1 LGSGQFGVVYQALQE
16 GTVNDPKDTRSRTVA
31 VKTTKSTLDP
41 YALDCLIS
49 ELKIMI
55 HLGALKGSLI
65 RVPYIYYLICFNT
78 LFLIFLKLN

>member
-1 LGSGQFGVVYQALQE
+1 MGSGQFGVVYQALQE

-55 HLGALKGSLI
+55 HLGPHLNVVNLLGACTNGIVDKST
-65 RVPYIYYLICFNT
+65 VYILFN
-78 LFLIFLKLN
+78 LF